1 MTTESR
7 KWREGLAERL
17 RALVGRNE
25 ADFARQIAVQPAT
38 FNTYTTGRTVPPLDV
53 IWRAVGY
60 AGGGTGARTPDLLH
74 AISTGAVR
82 KWLRFRGLW
91 RRALRGGGLR

>member
-38 FNTYTTGRTVPPLDV
+38 FNTYMTGRTVPPLDV
-53 IWRAVGY
+53 IWRA
-60 AGGGTGARTPDLLH
+60 AGGYDDTGWYGVGPTMH
-74 AISTGAVR
+74 KNGA
-82 KWLRFRGLW
+82 
-91 RRALRGGGLR
+91 AL